1 MVNIL
6 VTGFPRVGKTT
17 LIKEL
22 LKKTTKKYAG
32 FYTEE
37 IKNQNERRS
46 GFRVVALSSS
56 EEGILAHVNTKSN
69 IRVGKYGVDLKDFER
84 IAIPEMGKD
93 AELII
98 IDEIGKM
105 ELFSKKFKEQLLN
118 CIEKGNVIATI
129 TKKGGGIFVENIKNR
144 EDVELIEL
152 TKDNRNL
159 MVDEILKKINT

>member
-6 VTGFPRVGKTT
+6 VTGFPRIGKTT

-46 GFRVVALSSS
+46 GFKVVALSSN

-69 IRVGKYGVDLKDFER
+69 MRVGKYGVDLKDFES
-84 IAIPEMGKD
+84 IIIPEMEKD
-93 AELII
+93 SELLV

-105 ELFSKKFKEQLLN
+105 ELFSKKFKDQLLK
-118 CIEKGNVIATI
+118 CLEKGNVIATI
-129 TKKGGGIFVENIKNR
+129 TKKGGGMFVENIKNR
-144 EDVELIEL
+144 EDVELIML
-152 TKDNRNL
+152 TIENRNL
-159 MVDEILKKINT
+159 MVDELLKKIDA